1 MELGRG
7 GTRHTDGH
15 VSQPDASRA
24 HVTTSS
30 TGRPRGSTPARAC
43 DTATWTNAPAPS
55 WRLARKAFSANTTLS
70 TDLLSPGFAQR
81 SVDSSPEGARLDP
94 VSKKD
99 DARHRPRRHRPRR
112 HRPHQRR
119 RARVRRRQSDRRAG
133 CREHA
138 LGCCLRTALV
148 RYSYR
153 SPVSKH
159 ALRQPSKSVTL
170 ATHMSGPP

>member
-43 DTATWTNAPAPS
+43 DRATWTNAPAPS

-94 VSKKD
+94 VSKKTTPAIAPAAIAPAAIARISAVVLGYD
-99 DARHRPRRHRPRR
+99 DANRIGGQGVESTRWVV
-112 HRPHQRR
+112 
-119 RARVRRRQSDRRAG
+119 AYVR
-133 CREHA
+133 
-138 LGCCLRTALV
+138 L
-148 RYSYR
+148 
-153 SPVSKH
+153 
-159 ALRQPSKSVTL
+159 
-170 ATHMSGPP
+170 